1 MKKTILA
8 LLIVALA
15 VPVLAQQAAP
25 RPKEVVA
32 RFLEL
37 TPEQVTAWEGLL
49 ATLDGTLD
57 PLREQL
63 RDVQHQLAEML
74 QGENPDPAAVGTLV
88 IQGKELR
95 EQMGEAHR
103 VYGAAFEELLTE
115 TQVNRLNFIRR
126 AAHVQPIIPAFRL
139 FGLIA
144 DPEPPP
150 Q

>member
-1 MKKTILA
+1 MKKAILT

-37 TPEQVTAWEGLL
+37 TPEQVTAWGDLL
-49 ATLDGTLD
+49 AGLEGTVA
-57 PLREQL
+57 PLRQQLRAVEEQL
-63 RDVQHQLAEML
+63 GNLLR
-74 QGENPDPAAVGTLV
+74 GENPDPAAVGALV
-88 IQGKELR
+88 IQGKNLR

-103 VYGAAFEELLTE
+103 AYVVAFEELLTE
-115 TQVNRLNFIRR
+115 TQLGRLDFIRR
-126 AAHVQPIIPAFRL
+126 AARVQPIIPAFRL

-144 DPEPPP
+144 DPEAPP